1 MPKRI
6 SVLMS
11 SKIAIRRAKDQDIK
25 TLYALTERLGKVSEA
40 DYFEQ
45 CLELQ
50 DHGKREF
57 FIVEFESEPCG
68 YAILNWYPKYALF
81 KKLELPEIQD
91 LNIVP
96 NMRNKGLATH
106 MITHCENVARARGF
120 KEMGIAFGL
129 HSSYGPAQ
137 RLYVKLGY
145 IPDGQGA
152 TYDRK
157 QIAFGDFKPVDDDLC
172 LMLTKVL

>member
-1 MPKRI
+1 
-6 SVLMS
+6 MS
-11 SKIAIRRAKDQDIK
+11 SKIAIRRAEDQDIK
-25 TLYALTERLGKVSEA
+25 TLYCLTKQLGKVAEP

-50 DHGKREF
+50 EQGKRELL
-57 FIVEFESEPCG
+57 IVEFEKKPCG
-68 YAILNWYPKYALF
+68 YSILNWNPKYALF
-81 KKLELPEIQD
+81 KKLGMPEIQD
-91 LNIVP
+91 LNIIP
-96 NMRNKGLATH
+96 DMRNKGLATQ
-106 MITHCENVARARGF
+106 MIAYCENIARERGH

-129 HSSYGPAQ
+129 HSSYGSAQ

-172 LMLTKVL
+172 LMLTKAL

>member
-1 MPKRI
+1 
-6 SVLMS
+6 MS
-11 SKIAIRRAKDQDIK
+11 DKIAIRRAQDQDIK
-25 TLYALTERLGKVSEA
+25 ALYQMAEKVGKPTDV
-40 DYFEQ
+40 DYFEH

-50 DHGKREF
+50 GQAKRIL
-57 FIVEFESEPCG
+57 FIISYENKDAG
-68 YAILNWYPKYALF
+68 YGILNWAPKYALF
-81 KKLELPEIQD
+81 KKLGIPEIQD

-96 NMRNKGLATH
+96 AMRKRGLATAL
-106 MITHCENVARARGF
+106 IQYCEDMARKKNF

-129 HSSYGPAQ
+129 HANYGPAQ

-157 QIAFGDFKPVDDDLC
+157 QIAFGEFKPVDDDLC
-172 LMLTKVL
+172 LMLIKTL

>member
-1 MPKRI
+1 
-6 SVLMS
+6 MS
-11 SKIAIRRAKDQDIK
+11 LKITVRRAGDQD
-25 TLYALTERLGKVSEA
+25 LSALWALVDKLGYGKDA
-40 DYFEQ
+40 GYFEY

-50 DHGKREF
+50 KEGKRE
-57 FIVEFESEPCG
+57 IYILAKDGIDAG
-68 YAILNWYPKYALF
+68 YGILNWQPKYALF
-81 KKLELPEIQD
+81 KKLGIPEIQD
-91 LNIVP
+91 LNILQKF
-96 NMRNKGLATH
+96 RQQGLASH
-106 MITHCENVARARGF
+106 LIGFCEQRAIEEGH

-157 QIAFGDFKPVDDDLC
+157 QIAHGEFKPVDDDLC
-172 LMLTKVL
+172 LMLVKGL